1 MILSVKGKSKIHK
14 KEEVKVFS
22 RSCRYCTIILVTA
35 RSPPSTIANI
45 VVFVCCVCLLCFFD
59 VSLCRPQTGPVIDM
73 PVPAS
78 YNDITQDTALRDFV
92 GWVWY
97 DREVQ
102 VPIRWI
108 TDETTRMVLRV
119 GSAHYYSIVVSMMR
133 TFQLGVSLN

>member
-1 MILSVKGKSKIHK
+1 
-14 KEEVKVFS
+14 
-22 RSCRYCTIILVTA
+22 
-35 RSPPSTIANI
+35 
-45 VVFVCCVCLLCFFD
+45 
-59 VSLCRPQTGPVIDM
+59 M

-102 VPIRWI
+102 VPSRWI
-108 TDETTRMVLRV
+108 ADKGTRLVLRV

-133 TFQLGVSLN
+133 TSLISFYYKYNTK